1 MKYKELLF
9 LLFALGLTAQSQTI
23 KKISQPEKDFET
35 FWKTFKNNYAF
46 FQLKGINWDS
56 TYTKFRPMVSK
67 KTNQKKLITI
77 LGQMVEPLK
86 DGHITISKGE
96 EILYK
101 VKKPSYFKQEFKGIE
116 SAFWQ
121 TVYKTLEDNNF
132 SAVKGIGPV
141 FKDENLF
148 YVSQSSS
155 LGYIR
160 ITRCFANPESIFDDK
175 KEIGDTKLILT
186 LFDSI
191 ITSLA
196 SKKSIIIDIRANGGG
211 HGGIELASRFTNE
224 KILTH
229 YKAIRTKGNYES
241 FTKLEPNYLTPNNG
255 TRYLNPIIILTND
268 KTASSAEDFTI
279 SLYQLPRVTTIG
291 TNTSGMLYDMFS
303 GNISNKISF
312 TLSNQRYYTT
322 DNKLL
327 EDIGV
332 PVKIVIKNTKQDIKN
347 QIDPVIIKAIEKT
360 DWWEENLPPTSG
372 FVQLGIEV

>member
-160 ITRCFANPESIFDDK
+160 ITRCFANPESILTTK
-175 KEIGDTKLILT
+175 K
-186 LFDSI
+186 
-191 ITSLA
+191 
-196 SKKSIIIDIRANGGG
+196 
-211 HGGIELASRFTNE
+211 
-224 KILTH
+224 
-229 YKAIRTKGNYES
+229 
-241 FTKLEPNYLTPNNG
+241 KLEI
-255 TRYLNPIIILTND
+255 LN
-268 KTASSAEDFTI
+268 
-279 SLYQLPRVTTIG
+279 
-291 TNTSGMLYDMFS
+291 
-303 GNISNKISF
+303 
-312 TLSNQRYYTT
+312 
-322 DNKLL
+322 
-327 EDIGV
+327 
-332 PVKIVIKNTKQDIKN
+332 
-347 QIDPVIIKAIEKT
+347 
-360 DWWEENLPPTSG
+360 
-372 FVQLGIEV
+372 

>member
-1 MKYKELLF
+1 MKFKGLLF
-9 LLFALGLTAQSQTI
+9 LLFVFGLTAQSQTI

-35 FWKTFKNNYAF
+35 FWTTFKNNYAF
-46 FQLKGINWDS
+46 FQLKGVNWDS
-56 TYTKFRPMVSK
+56 SYTKFRPLISK
-67 KTNQKKLITI
+67 KTTQKDLISV

-101 VKKPSYFKQEFKGIE
+101 VKKPSYFKQEFKGFE
-116 SAFWQ
+116 PAFWQ
-121 TVYKTLEDNNF
+121 TVYNTLENNNF
-132 SAVKGIGPV
+132 STVKGVGPV
-141 FKDENLF
+141 FKDENLY
-148 YVSQSSS
+148 YVSKSSNV
-155 LGYIR
+155 GYIR

-175 KEIGDTKLILT
+175 KELGDTKLMLK

-191 ITSLA
+191 IISLA
-196 SKKSIIIDIRANGGG
+196 STKSIIIDIRANGGG

-229 YKAIRTKGNYES
+229 YKTIRTKGNYES
-241 FTKLEPNYLTPNNG
+241 FTKLEANYLTPNNG
-255 TRYLNPIIILTND
+255 TKYLNPIIILTND

-279 SLYQLPRVTTIG
+279 SLYQLKRVTTIG
-291 TNTSGMLYDMFS
+291 TNTSGMLSDMFS
-303 GNISNKISF
+303 GNISSNISF

-332 PVKIVIKNTKQDIKN
+332 PVKIEVKNTKQDIENK
-347 QIDPVIIKAIEKT
+347 IDPVVIKAIQKT
-360 DWWEENLPPTSG
+360 D
-372 FVQLGIEV
+372 

>member
-1 MKYKELLF
+1 MKSKGLLF
-9 LLFALGLTAQSQTI
+9 LFFAFSFTVQSQTT
-23 KKISQPEKDFET
+23 KKVSQPEKDFET
-35 FWKTFKNNYAF
+35 FWTTFKNNYAF

-56 TYTKFRPMVSK
+56 SYTKFRTLVNK
-67 KTNQKKLITI
+67 RTTQKELVTI
-77 LGQMVEPLK
+77 LGQMVETLK

-116 SAFWQ
+116 PAFWQ
-121 TVYKTLEDNNF
+121 TVYKTLENNSF
-132 SAVKGIGPV
+132 SKVQGIGPT
-141 FKDENLF
+141 FKDENLY
-148 YVSQSSS
+148 YVSKSSTV
-155 LGYIR
+155 GYIR
-160 ITRCFANPESIFDDK
+160 ITRCFANPESIFDDN
-175 KEIGDTKLILT
+175 KEIEDTKLMLT

-191 ITSLA
+191 VTSFA
-196 SKKSIIIDIRANGGG
+196 NTKSIIIDIRANGGG
-211 HGGIELASRFTNE
+211 HGGIELASRFVNE

-229 YKAIRTKGNYES
+229 YKAIRTKGNYDS
-241 FTKLEPNYLTPNNG
+241 FTKLEPNYLTPNIG
-255 TRYLNPIIILTND
+255 TKYLNPIIILTND

-291 TNTSGMLYDMFS
+291 TNTSGMLSDMFS

-332 PVKIVIKNTKQDIKN
+332 PVKIEVKNTKQDIENKS
-347 QIDPVIIKAIEKT
+347 DPVIVKAISKT
-360 DWWEENLPPTSG
+360 E
-372 FVQLGIEV
+372 